1 MGNRLQ
7 GSAASLLAES
17 MVTAPT
23 RCVPKVRVL
32 DAKHMATSPTLLYLL
47 SSQNMPNLRNLREIK
62 NHHMCETKTPE
73 QSAKSAESA

>member
-1 MGNRLQ
+1 MFSLNPKGRNNRLQ

-32 DAKHMATSPTLLYLL
+32 DAINIFTQIPADQTDFFLIW
-47 SSQNMPNLRNLREIK
+47 MPGIPPAGRDVACHVRIIRW
-62 NHHMCETKTPE
+62 
-73 QSAKSAESA
+73 